1 VAAARRIVLLLGA
14 SLLVLSA
21 CGGGPSRRHDT
32 ASVATPAPRHVPR
45 LIVDTDLGL
54 WWDDAAALG
63 VVNVLARR
71 GAVQLL
77 AVVSDVPD
85 RLAVAA
91 IDAIDIYYGNA
102 DVPVGAVAGSSA
114 DTAAHG
120 YVDALVERL
129 PHSVRSSS
137 DAPAA
142 VDVYRRAL
150 AAQPDRSVTV
160 VAIGSYTNL
169 AALLRSGPDAASRLG
184 GRALVAAKVTRL
196 VVEDGIFPGGAPP
209 LTNQKLDPAA
219 TAAVVAQGGWPT
231 PITWVDGTTG
241 VHTLVG
247 ASLCGAVPSDDP
259 MRVVYEAKFGCGP
272 PGDGNWDGPTV
283 LYAAGDATDLFEE
296 LGSGGAAT
304 IGPSGGLVWEPDA
317 TRPDDRY
324 VHVRDQDSLNRRL
337 DELLTSR

>member
-142 VDVYRRAL
+142 VRR
-150 AAQPDRSVTV
+150 
-160 VAIGSYTNL
+160 
-169 AALLRSGPDAASRLG
+169 
-184 GRALVAAKVTRL
+184 
-196 VVEDGIFPGGAPP
+196 
-209 LTNQKLDPAA
+209 
-219 TAAVVAQGGWPT
+219 
-231 PITWVDGTTG
+231 TW
-241 VHTLVG
+241 
-247 ASLCGAVPSDDP
+247 
-259 MRVVYEAKFGCGP
+259 RVVRSRSSTPSSASS
-272 PGDGNWDGPTV
+272 W
-283 LYAAGDATDLFEE
+283 ATDLETACWARCSRCAARVK
-296 LGSGGAAT
+296 LRSSATATNVRSWRRSGTART
-304 IGPSGGLVWEPDA
+304 HNHRW
-317 TRPDDRY
+317 
-324 VHVRDQDSLNRRL
+324 
-337 DELLTSR
+337 